1 MAQGECSQGVK
12 AMGCGSIIRGFDSRH
27 SPDKNGY
34 ESIIKNISVFES
46 FSFVSYQIA
55 S

>member
-27 SPDKNGY
+27 SPD
-34 ESIIKNISVFES
+34 EDSCEFTIKKTSVFES